1 MKVTGETSA
10 WLLPFHQDA
19 DLSDGASLVGNISL
33 SEHDMTDVGWIKIGR
48 ATVTIDLCIDQNGL
62 NAEKVKRLQ
71 DQLADMSAKYEAART
86 EILRRI
92 SQLTALPNESPNIL

>member
-1 MKVTGETSA
+1 MKITGETSA
-10 WLLPFHQDA
+10 WLAPHSHDA
-19 DLSDGASLVGNISL
+19 DLSNADELLNRITLYSG
-33 SEHDMTDVGWIKIGR
+33 DMTRSGWVNIGR

-71 DQLADMSAKYEAART
+71 DQLADMSAKYEAGRT

-92 SQLTALPNESPNIL
+92 SQLTALPNEVSAS